1 MALER
6 MMVGDLAVRLAAR
19 GGAMSDERG
28 GGAGWERR
36 TDVLCES
43 GEEGAG
49 EGGDGTDSGEGK
61 EGEKRK
67 CGLINAPDD
76 GVGESTHAT
85 ADAGGGAYGMESTAT
100 PPRAA
105 SCDVSGAEVGSEG
118 MQQATQQPLARSA
131 IPKSVTTPS
140 SASHFALGAPL
151 SWAVLPDSVSSF
163 LHSPTPLHHS
173 GSDAA
178 ILLASDPASHAV
190 APLRAAVSPYGL
202 SLPAIQDTAEGEVAA
217 AQARQDAE
225 VRGSRRP
232 AAISH
237 QLLKH
242 PEEVEEGECDG
253 SVLWSTRSE
262 RLFPPAWARSPLRTG
277 GTRHE
282 EHGEVARAKAR
293 RARGE
298 GGSQA
303 ETGMLKMH
311 TVNVAI
317 LAREANARQERLAE
331 ALRGV
336 RVRQTKPSGAGVA
349 EKAEE
354 GTCKME
360 AAGGRQKHRHRRGG
374 SVDLDARTPLKER
387 TSRNQRIQGGKCN
400 FVEDEFMGIVE
411 EFLNRPKA
419 KTARVAH
426 ANAVQGRQ
434 TRAAVSLICSPSS
447 AALSHVI
454 PLSSSPA
461 ISLISLADPRRPR
474 LCLSPALPVVALASP
489 SPVLPVVALASPS
502 PVLPIVALAL
512 PSPALPVVALASP
525 SPAIL
530 LISRSPPRRLRFPRC
545 HNALASARRPR
556 LPTYPPP
563 SPPHTTRLPPHI
575 LFCLSYALLL
585 FLPSISPSLPVPLSI
600 SLSSN
605 LSLTLS
611 STLLPPEGKGLNERH
626 RGDRTEGYADVL
638 FPHALPLIALTSPK
652 LLPPVSVFPNHPFSH
667 QPCFPLCPDSFHPL
681 PCSPPSPSLL
691 LPTLC
696 PAPPHPLPCS
706 PPPSALLPPIP
717 FPAPPHPLPCFPSS
731 HSLLLPTPCLAS
743 PHPLPC
749 FPPSPSLLPPIPF
762 PASPHPLPCFLPSPS
777 LLPPIPFPASPHPL
791 PCFPPSPSLLH
802 PTLCPA
808 PPHPLPSFPPSPSLL
823 LPIPFP
829 ASPIPFPASLLP
841 PIPFPALPHPLPC
854 LRVTR
859 FLVPFPCVSPPS
871 VLVLSPSHTLP
882 PADLTACPPYRLPT
896 LPPSLLIR
904 TQRQLQQREQKEEE
918 KRGGREGGADAR
930 PPRAPK
936 QAAEGATP
944 APPFQA
950 ARGPLRS
957 PRQVTGKG
965 GGAVH
970 VPPVCRGWRQG
981 MAEAGSGPQEGGAA
995 GGIGAWGG
1003 YRTGGDGPG
1012 RAATGRYGR
1021 RGGRS
1026 GRRRVVRAARDA
1038 AKSGDGLCGVAWEG
1052 GKMASTG

>member
-6 MMVGDLAVRLAAR
+6 MVVGDLAVRLAAR
-19 GGAMSDERG
+19 GGAVSDERG

-49 EGGDGTDSGEGK
+49 EGGDGTESGEGK

-76 GVGESTHAT
+76 GVVESTHAT

-190 APLRAAVSPYGL
+190 APLSAAVSPYGL

-225 VRGSRRP
+225 VRGSRCP

-253 SVLWSTRSE
+253 SGLWSTRSE

-336 RVRQTKPSGAGVA
+336 RVRQTKPSGAGAA
-349 EKAEE
+349 EKAEK

-387 TSRNQRIQGGKCN
+387 TSRNQTIQGGKCN

-411 EFLNRPKA
+411 DFLNRPKA
-419 KTARVAH
+419 KTVHPKGSLTRMPYRVA
-426 ANAVQGRQ
+426 R
-434 TRAAVSLICSPSS
+434 RALPLVSYVP
-447 AALSHVI
+447 
-454 PLSSSPA
+454 
-461 ISLISLADPRRPR
+461 PRRPLFPTSYPFPR
-474 LCLSPALPVVALASP
+474 RPQFPSSP
-489 SPVLPVVALASPS
+489 SPTLA
-502 PVLPIVALAL
+502 
-512 PSPALPVVALASP
+512 
-525 SPAIL
+525 
-530 LISRSPPRRLRFPRC
+530 
-545 HNALASARRPR
+545 ALASACRPR
-556 LPTYPPP
+556 FSSLPLLPRHPCFP
-563 SPPHTTRLPPHI
+563 SSPLLPRHPCFPSSP
-575 LFCLSYALLL
+575 LLSRHPRFPSSPLLPRHPRFFSSLALLL
-585 FLPSISPSLPVPLSI
+585 
-600 SLSSN
+600 
-605 LSLTLS
+605 
-611 STLLPPEGKGLNERH
+611 R
-626 RGDRTEGYADVL
+626 
-638 FPHALPLIALTSPK
+638 
-652 LLPPVSVFPNHPFSH
+652 VFP
-667 QPCFPLCPDSFHPL
+667 CVPLCPDSFHPL

-691 LPTLC
+691 PPTLC
-696 PAPPHPLPCS
+696 PAPPIPFPASPHPLPCSPPSPSLLPPTLFPAPPHPLPCS
-706 PPPSALLPPIP
+706 PTLCPASPHPIPCFSPPPALLLPIP
-717 FPAPPHPLPCFPSS
+717 FP
-731 HSLLLPTPCLAS
+731 AS

-762 PASPHPLPCFLPSPS
+762 PASPHPLPCFPPSPSLLLPIRFPASPYPLPCFPLPSALLPPIPFPASPHPLPCFSPSPS
-777 LLPPIPFPASPHPL
+777 LLPPIPFPASPHPV
-791 PCFPPSPSLLH
+791 PCFPPSPSVSLCYPFPCPFSLCL
-802 PTLCPA
+802 PTLCSY
-808 PPHPLPSFPPSPSLL
+808 SF
-823 LPIPFP
+823 
-829 ASPIPFPASLLP
+829 
-841 PIPFPALPHPLPC
+841 
-854 LRVTR
+854 
-859 FLVPFPCVSPPS
+859 
-871 VLVLSPSHTLP
+871 TL
-882 PADLTACPPYRLPT
+882 AHLTACRPYRLPT

-904 TQRQLQQREQKEEE
+904 AQVCPE
-918 KRGGREGGADAR
+918 GRALSVPR
-930 PPRAPK
+930 P
-936 QAAEGATP
+936 
-944 APPFQA
+944 
-950 ARGPLRS
+950 
-957 PRQVTGKG
+957 
-965 GGAVH
+965 
-970 VPPVCRGWRQG
+970 C
-981 MAEAGSGPQEGGAA
+981 MY
-995 GGIGAWGG
+995 GGIGSRFA
-1003 YRTGGDGPG
+1003 
-1012 RAATGRYGR
+1012 
-1021 RGGRS
+1021 
-1026 GRRRVVRAARDA
+1026 
-1038 AKSGDGLCGVAWEG
+1038 
-1052 GKMASTG
+1052 

>member
-6 MMVGDLAVRLAAR
+6 MVVGDLAVRLAAR
-19 GGAMSDERG
+19 GGAVSDERG

-36 TDVLCES
+36 TDELCES

-49 EGGDGTDSGEGK
+49 EGGDGTESGEGK

-76 GVGESTHAT
+76 GVVESTHAT

-190 APLRAAVSPYGL
+190 APLSAAVSPYGL

-225 VRGSRRP
+225 VRGSRCP

-253 SVLWSTRSE
+253 SGLWSTRSE

-336 RVRQTKPSGAGVA
+336 RVRQTKPSGAGAA
-349 EKAEE
+349 EKAEK

-387 TSRNQRIQGGKCN
+387 TSRNQTIQGGKCN

-411 EFLNRPKA
+411 DFLNRPKA
-419 KTARVAH
+419 KTVHPKGRVAH

-474 LCLSPALPVVALASP
+474 LCLSPALLVVALASP

-502 PVLPIVALAL
+502 PVLPVVALAL

-525 SPAIL
+525 SPALL
-530 LISRSPPRRLRFPRC
+530 LISRSPPPRLRFPRR

-575 LFCLSYALLL
+575 LFRLSYALLL
-585 FLPSISPSLPVPLSI
+585 FLPSISPSLPLPLSI

-638 FPHALPLIALTSPK
+638 FPRALPLIALTSPK

-667 QPCFPLCPDSFHPL
+667 QPCVPLCPDSFHPL

-691 LPTLC
+691 PPTLC
-696 PAPPHPLPCS
+696 PAPPIPFPASPHPLPCSPPSPSLLPPTLFPAPPHPLPCS
-706 PPPSALLPPIP
+706 PTLCPASPHPIPCFSPPPALLLPIP
-717 FPAPPHPLPCFPSS
+717 FP
-731 HSLLLPTPCLAS
+731 AS

-762 PASPHPLPCFLPSPS
+762 PASPHPLPCFPPSPSLLLPIRFPASPYPLPCFPLPSALLPPIPFPASPHPLPYFSPSPS
-777 LLPPIPFPASPHPL
+777 LLPPIPFPASPHPV
-791 PCFPPSPSLLH
+791 PCFPPSPSVSLCYPFPCPFSLCL
-802 PTLCPA
+802 PTLCSY
-808 PPHPLPSFPPSPSLL
+808 SF
-823 LPIPFP
+823 
-829 ASPIPFPASLLP
+829 
-841 PIPFPALPHPLPC
+841 
-854 LRVTR
+854 
-859 FLVPFPCVSPPS
+859 
-871 VLVLSPSHTLP
+871 TL
-882 PADLTACPPYRLPT
+882 AHLTACRPYRLPT

-904 TQRQLQQREQKEEE
+904 
-918 KRGGREGGADAR
+918 A
-930 PPRAPK
+930 
-936 QAAEGATP
+936 QAVPSLFP
-944 APPFQA
+944 APA
-950 ARGPLRS
+950 C
-957 PRQVTGKG
+957 T
-965 GGAVH
+965 
-970 VPPVCRGWRQG
+970 
-981 MAEAGSGPQEGGAA
+981 EGLGAA
-995 GGIGAWGG
+995 LPSSQHCA
-1003 YRTGGDGPG
+1003 
-1012 RAATGRYGR
+1012 
-1021 RGGRS
+1021 
-1026 GRRRVVRAARDA
+1026 
-1038 AKSGDGLCGVAWEG
+1038 
-1052 GKMASTG
+1052 GKDSNWWIMGQG

>member
-1 MALER
+1 MVAGGRHARRTATMALER
-6 MMVGDLAVRLAAR
+6 MVVGDLAVRLAAR
-19 GGAMSDERG
+19 GGAVSDERG

-49 EGGDGTDSGEGK
+49 EGGDGTESGEGK

-76 GVGESTHAT
+76 GVVESTHAT
-85 ADAGGGAYGMESTAT
+85 ADAGGGAYGMEGTAT

-190 APLRAAVSPYGL
+190 APLPAAVSPYGL

-253 SVLWSTRSE
+253 SGLWSTRSE

-336 RVRQTKPSGAGVA
+336 RVRQTKPSGAGAA

-387 TSRNQRIQGGKCN
+387 TSRNQTIQGGKCN

-419 KTARVAH
+419 KTVHPKVSARSDFPLTSPVSCYNLFTRSTYVSEQSSRYSRLAFKLAPHKMLFSHLLRFSLASRSYRFRHGSLTRMPYRVA
-426 ANAVQGRQ
+426 R
-434 TRAAVSLICSPSS
+434 RALPLVSYVP
-447 AALSHVI
+447 
-454 PLSSSPA
+454 
-461 ISLISLADPRRPR
+461 PRRPLFPTSYR
-474 LCLSPALPVVALASP
+474 FPRRPQFPSSPSPTLAALASACRPRFPSSPLLPRHPCFPSSPLLPRHPCFPSSPLLSRHPRFPSSPLLPRHPRFFSSLALLLNVFVFLVAITPSLLPVALASP
-489 SPVLPVVALASPS
+489 HTRLHLPHIP
-502 PVLPIVALAL
+502 
-512 PSPALPVVALASP
+512 PA
-525 SPAIL
+525 
-530 LISRSPPRRLRFPRC
+530 F
-545 HNALASARRPR
+545 
-556 LPTYPPP
+556 LPTFY
-563 SPPHTTRLPPHI
+563 SACHT
-575 LFCLSYALLL
+575 LFSSSSL
-585 FLPSISPSLPVPLSI
+585 PSLPP
-600 SLSSN
+600 SLSLS
-605 LSLTLS
+605 LSLFLRTSLTLS
-611 STLLPPEGKGLNERH
+611 STLLPPEGKGLNERD

-691 LPTLC
+691 PPTLCPAPPIPFPASPHPLPCSPPSPSLLPPTLC

-706 PPPSALLPPIP
+706 PPPSALLP
-717 FPAPPHPLPCFPSS
+717 L
-731 HSLLLPTPCLAS
+731 
-743 PHPLPC
+743 
-749 FPPSPSLLPPIPF
+749 IPF
-762 PASPHPLPCFLPSPS
+762 PASPHPLPCFSPSPS

-791 PCFPPSPSLLH
+791 PCFPPSPSLL
-802 PTLCPA
+802 
-808 PPHPLPSFPPSPSLL
+808 

-829 ASPIPFPASLLP
+829 ASPHPLPCFSPSASLLP
-841 PIPFPALPHPLPC
+841 PIPFPASPYPLPCSPPSPSLLPPIPFPASPHPPPCFPPSPSLLPPIPFPASPHPLPC
-854 LRVTR
+854 LRCWGGSSA
-859 FLVPFPCVSPPS
+859 L
-871 VLVLSPSHTLP
+871 SHTGSFGP
-882 PADLTACPPYRLPT
+882 PISSGT
-896 LPPSLLIR
+896 
-904 TQRQLQQREQKEEE
+904 
-918 KRGGREGGADAR
+918 ADA
-930 PPRAPK
+930 
-936 QAAEGATP
+936 
-944 APPFQA
+944 
-950 ARGPLRS
+950 
-957 PRQVTGKG
+957 
-965 GGAVH
+965 
-970 VPPVCRGWRQG
+970 
-981 MAEAGSGPQEGGAA
+981 
-995 GGIGAWGG
+995 
-1003 YRTGGDGPG
+1003 
-1012 RAATGRYGR
+1012 
-1021 RGGRS
+1021 
-1026 GRRRVVRAARDA
+1026 
-1038 AKSGDGLCGVAWEG
+1038 
-1052 GKMASTG
+1052 